1 MRSRMII
8 AACMAIFSAFSF
20 TRPETGGKN
29 SILTYTHLLGCVIA
43 DNTKLNRSAYYKAMQ
58 EDNRGLVNAQL
69 EELKQAPA
77 SERDAFMG
85 AMTMKK
91 AGLGGN
97 PITRLNLFI
106 EGHKLLEN
114 AISQNPFNAEFRFLR
129 VMIQENAPG
138 FLGYNDDMSKDVLYI
153 NKLFKSLSNDLQ
165 YTIAEYAKRSKV
177 LKLNVS

>member
-20 TRPETGGKN
+20 TRPKTRGKYL
-29 SILTYTHLLGCVIA
+29 IPTYTRLLGCVTA
-43 DNTKLNRSAYYKAMQ
+43 DNTTLNRRDYYKAMQ
-58 EDNRGLVNAQL
+58 EDNIGLVNAQL
-69 EELKQAPA
+69 EELKLAPA
-77 SERDAFMG
+77 FEKDAFMG

-106 EGHKLLEN
+106 EGHRLLEN
-114 AISQNPFNAEFRFLR
+114 AINRNPLNAEFRFLR

-138 FLGYNDDMSKDVLYI
+138 FLGYSDDENKDVLYI